1 MKLDFSIEA
10 FSDLQE
16 WIMTEKKK
24 ASKIMDLIADIQNHP
39 FEGIGKPEPLKYEW
53 SGYWSRRIDGELRLV
68 YRIKGDTIEIAS
80 CKYHYS

>member
-53 SGYWSRRIDGELRLV
+53 SGYWSRRIDGEHRLV